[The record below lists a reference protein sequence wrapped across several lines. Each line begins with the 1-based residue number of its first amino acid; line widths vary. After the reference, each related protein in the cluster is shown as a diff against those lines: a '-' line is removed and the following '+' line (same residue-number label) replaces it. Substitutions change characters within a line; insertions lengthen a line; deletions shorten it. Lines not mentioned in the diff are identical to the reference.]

1 MTLVILGFF
10 DEKISFAVTKRADT
24 QDMDFEHG
32 YLYFEVLLFSGDI
45 FDLSYSSILIISS
58 SARGCRQPPLVD
70 S

>member
-32 YLYFEVLLFSGDI
+32 YLYFGCYYFHGVI
-45 FDLSYSSILIISS
+45 FDLSYSLILIISS
-58 SARGCRQPPLVD
+58 SGRGCRQPPLVD